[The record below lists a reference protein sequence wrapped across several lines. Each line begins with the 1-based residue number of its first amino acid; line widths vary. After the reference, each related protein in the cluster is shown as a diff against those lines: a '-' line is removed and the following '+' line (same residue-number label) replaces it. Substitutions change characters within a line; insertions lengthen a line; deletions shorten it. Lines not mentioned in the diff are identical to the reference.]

1 MQLKVMEEHCR
12 YLESQINDKYSTND
26 EYKDEMKQL
35 TFRFTQQITYLQS
48 KIKEYQKVIESKN
61 FAIKELDVQFQSYA
75 KMVDSLSPKRKKS
88 VQDQNT
94 KLKKTIADKE
104 IQLAKKDDEILVKD
118 KTIEE
123 MK

>member
-1 MQLKVMEEHCR
+1 
-12 YLESQINDKYSTND
+12 
-26 EYKDEMKQL
+26 
-35 TFRFTQQITYLQS
+35 
-48 KIKEYQKVIESKN
+48 
-61 FAIKELDVQFQSYA
+61 
-75 KMVDSLSPKRKKS
+75 MVDSLSPKRKKS

-104 IQLAKKDDEILVKD
+104 IQLAKKDDEIMLKD